1 MKKSIVMF
9 AAVMATLA
17 MASCGTSKESAY
29 RKAYEK
35 AQAQNQVV
43 EQQPTQE
50 TTVVTPLVEQP
61 ANNTVTDNSDNVAV
75 RQENLQVVNGNGLK
89 AYSVVVGAYS
99 VKANAEAVQKRCAA
113 EGNDAQLAYNSE
125 RNMYRVIIGT
135 YDSKNEAVAK
145 RNAVASKYEGA
156 WILYKK

>member
-9 AAVMATLA
+9 AAVMATMA
-17 MASCGTSKESAY
+17 MVSCGTSKESAY

-35 AQAQNQVV
+35 AQAQNQVQ
-43 EQQPTQE
+43 EQQPSQE

-75 RQENLQVVNGNGLK
+75 RQENLEVVNGNGLK
-89 AYSVVVGAYS
+89 TYSVVVGAYS
-99 VKANAEAVQKRCAA
+99 VKANAEGVQKRCVA
-113 EGNDAQLAYNSE
+113 EGHDAQLAYNSE

-135 YDSKNEAVAK
+135 YDTKNEAVAK

>member
-1 MKKSIVMF
+1 MF

-17 MASCGTSKESAY
+17 MVSCGTSKESAY

-61 ANNTVTDNSDNVAV
+61 
-75 RQENLQVVNGNGLK
+75 VNGNGLK